1 MIIKH
6 ATDQSSDWD
15 SDGWWSAGYKVRMAL
30 TLRHKLMTEFFLNYG
45 LFLAKTLTIVAAI
58 AALLLLT
65 MTLTG
70 RKQAEKKETLE
81 VKKINKRYEDMAK
94 AMNAGMLSRSK
105 LKQYLKTEKAR
116 IKAADKGIRGEHRRK
131 RLFVLNFHGDI
142 RASAV
147 ASLREEIT
155 AVLTVAGA
163 DDEVFLRL
171 ESGGGVVHGYG
182 LAASQLM
189 RLREKQIPLT
199 VSVDKVAASGGYMM
213 ACVGHRIIAAPFAII
228 GSIGVIAQLPNFNKV
243 LKKHDVEF
251 EQFTAGEFKRTVTM
265 FGENTDEAK
274 AKFREEIEDIHVLF
288 KDFIAQH
295 RPDVNIVE
303 VSTGESWPGTR
314 ALERNLVDE
323 LKTSDDYLLESSQH
337 ADIYEIKY
345 ICKKSLLEKM
355 GIQLQRLVDKWQY
368 EEYAE
373 EKRETCHCRQCISVP
388 SPGDDMIFRLKPIR
402 LAR

>member
-1 MIIKH
+1 
-6 ATDQSSDWD
+6 
-15 SDGWWSAGYKVRMAL
+15 
-30 TLRHKLMTEFFLNYG
+30 MTEFFLNYG
-45 LFLAKTLTIVAAI
+45 LFLAKTITLVAAIIAVVVFSIVAASK
-58 AALLLLT
+58 
-65 MTLTG
+65 
-70 RKQAEKKETLE
+70 KQVDKKDSLE
-81 VKKINKRYEDMAK
+81 VKKLNKKYDEMAK
-94 AMNAGMLSRSK
+94 AMNAGMLSKDK
-105 LKQYLKTEKAR
+105 LKKYLKDEKEKLKGAQKDKKDEIEKKR
-116 IKAADKGIRGEHRRK
+116 IY
-131 RLFVLNFHGDI
+131 VLNFHGDI

-155 AVLTVAGA
+155 AILTVAGK

-189 RLREKQIPLT
+189 RLREKEIPLT

-213 ACVGHRIIAAPFAII
+213 ACVANRILAAPFAII
-228 GSIGVIAQLPNFNKV
+228 GSIGVIAQVPNFHKV

-251 EQFTAGEFKRTVTM
+251 DQFTAGEFKRTVTM

-288 KDFIAQH
+288 KDFIVQH
-295 RPDVNIVE
+295 RPEVDIVK

-323 LKTSDDYLLESSQH
+323 LKTSDDYLLENSQS

-345 ICKKSLLEKM
+345 VSKKSVFEKL
-355 GIQLQRLVDKWQY
+355 GFQAQRVWDKWQY
-368 EEYAE
+368 GGL
-373 EKRETCHCRQCISVP
+373 TP
-388 SPGDDMIFRLKPIR
+388 D
-402 LAR
+402 